1 MMDLSRIEGLLPP
14 GSLFSGRLL
23 LEDTVDS
30 TNTRMKLL
38 AAQGAPAGS
47 VLLAEEQTGGR
58 GTHGRSFSSP
68 RGDGLYL
75 SALVRPRT
83 QLADLLTLT
92 GWVAVAVRQGI
103 ESACG
108 APCKIKW
115 LNDIYLHGRKLVGIL
130 TELSPIGESG
140 RPDWAVIGIGV
151 NVGQSR
157 ATFQAQGLKAIAA
170 SLAAEG
176 FPTDRETVAAAILT
190 ELEYLFRA
198 FPQGRAEYLS
208 QYRKHCLTVGRA
220 VTFEEAGQVLPGTAA
235 GVDDL
240 FALLVDGEDGRRR
253 RVSSGTVKMID
264 KY

>member
-1 MMDLSRIEGLLPP
+1 MMDLQRIEGLLPP
-14 GSLFSGRLL
+14 DSLFSGRLL
-23 LEDTVDS
+23 LEDTVGS
-30 TNTRMKLL
+30 TNTRLKLL

-47 VLLAEEQTGGR
+47 VLLAEEQTEGR

-75 SALVRPRT
+75 SALVRPT
-83 QLADLLTLT
+83 AELSDLLTLT

-103 ESACG
+103 EDACG
-108 APCKIKW
+108 APCEIKW

-130 TELSPIGESG
+130 TELAPIGESG

-151 NVGQSR
+151 NVGQS
-157 ATFQAQGLKAIAA
+157 AQTFQAQGLEAIAA

-176 FPTDRETVAAAILT
+176 FSTDRETVAAAILAGLD
-190 ELEYLFRA
+190 ELFRA
-198 FPQGRAEYLS
+198 FPQGRAEYLA
-208 QYRKHCLTVGRA
+208 QYRKYCFTVGRA
-220 VTFEEAGQVLPGTAA
+220 VTFEEDGRVLPGFAA

-264 KY
+264 KS